1 MPGHYG
7 NGNGNGNGMRTKRG
21 RRTSTRRAGTATPR
35 QGRAAT
41 PRRGRT
47 LPRRGRAVTSR
58 RTTPRRT
65 MMNGTGARGL
75 RARTGPTGRGRGRGG
90 VRRVTTRRPA
100 PVMRR
105 GRTQPMG
112 MNRTQARGISSPGL
126 ANHGFRGVDQFGKNI

>member
-1 MPGHYG
+1 MPHGGTHY
-7 NGNGNGNGMRTKRG
+7 GNGNGNGMRTMRG
-21 RRTSTRRAGTATPR
+21 RRTPTRRAGTATPR
-35 QGRAAT
+35 RGRAAT

-75 RARTGPTGRGRGRGG
+75 RARTGPTGRGRGG
-90 VRRVTTRRPA
+90 VRRVATRRPA

-105 GRTQPMG
+105 GRTQPMT
-112 MNRTQARGISSPGL
+112 MNRTQARGRMTSGQG
-126 ANHGFRGVDQFGKNI
+126 NHGFRGVDGLGHNT